1 MALSRWWTGITLVYA
16 MVLFSFL
23 RFKRGQRGRI
33 HVLPMC
39 ENCIQPQVGYQFSF
53 ISSQT

>member
-1 MALSRWWTGITLVYA
+1 MALSRRWTGITLVYA

-33 HVLPMC
+33 HVLAMC
-39 ENCIQPQVGYQFSF
+39 ANCIQPQVGYQFSF
-53 ISSQT
+53 TSSQT

>member
-1 MALSRWWTGITLVYA
+1 MALSRRWTGITLVYA

-33 HVLPMC
+33 HVLVMC